1 MALVLNSTL
10 GIGFAWLLRSA
21 NENQLRLAGLA
32 MVAILLLAAWRMA
45 ELWGLISAVAS
56 WDGWRQCHRR
66 RSVRHRGIHEL
77 KPHPSGK
84 RATAEGQSR
93 IVG

>member
-45 ELWGLISAVAS
+45 KL
-56 WDGWRQCHRR
+56 
-66 RSVRHRGIHEL
+66 RGIDL
-77 KPHPSGK
+77 GRGILGWMAPMSSPAQCSPS
-84 RATAEGQSR
+84 RNT
-93 IVG
+93 